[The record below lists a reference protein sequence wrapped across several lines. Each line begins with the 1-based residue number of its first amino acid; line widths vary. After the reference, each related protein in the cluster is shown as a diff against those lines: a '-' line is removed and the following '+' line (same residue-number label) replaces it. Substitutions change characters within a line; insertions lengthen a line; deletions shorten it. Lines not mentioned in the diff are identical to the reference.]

1 MCAYSPSLDNDIAAS
16 LQELD
21 DPAFF
26 AHWAALR
33 NQLALTPESSPERPK
48 LKRRYNAAV
57 TEYHRRIAGTPS
69 LPGQ

>member
-1 MCAYSPSLDNDIAAS
+1 MCAYSLPLDNNTADS

-33 NQLALTPESSPERPK
+33 SQLALTPESSLERPE
-48 LKRRYNAAV
+48 LKRRYDAAV
-57 TEYHRRIAGTPS
+57 TEYHRRIDGTPDS
-69 LPGQ
+69 DR

>member
-1 MCAYSPSLDNDIAAS
+1 MCAYSLPLGNGMAAS

-33 NQLALTPESSPERPK
+33 SQLALTTESSPERPE
-48 LKRRYNAAV
+48 LKRRYDAAV
-57 TEYHRRIAGTPS
+57 TEYHRRIDGPPA
-69 LPGQ
+69 Q